1 MPKAVSQRLSRNVI
15 SAPTSASSRPANKNK
30 SGGGGGGDGN
40 AEASGS
46 GGGKNHL
53 FDTAK
58 FGQHILTNPLVAQ
71 GIVDKATLKPTDI
84 VLEVGPGTGNL
95 TVRILEA
102 CRKVVAV
109 EMDPRMAAEVQ
120 KRVLGKP
127 EQRKLELIIGDFVK
141 AELPYFDVCISNTP
155 YQISSPLV
163 FKLLSHR
170 PIIRTAVLMF
180 QREFALR
187 LCATPATPLWCRLSA
202 NVQLFATVEHVM
214 KVGKGN
220 FRPPPLVESS
230 VVRMSP
236 RDPPPKVRF
245 EEFDG
250 LNRVIF
256 SRRNK
261 TVRACF
267 QAKGVKELLEGN
279 YKTWCAET
287 GKIIEDELDFKAKIE
302 TILQESGY
310 AEERAAKMD
319 VDDLLKLLA
328 AFNVEGIH
336 FA

>member
-1 MPKAVSQRLSRNVI
+1 MPKATTSTFRT
-15 SAPTSASSRPANKNK
+15 APTSAASRPKKNGESSS
-30 SGGGGGGDGN
+30 SGAGGAAGG
-40 AEASGS
+40 AR
-46 GGGKNHL
+46 NHL
-53 FDTAK
+53 FDTAR

-71 GIVDKATLKPTDI
+71 GIVDKANLKPTDI

-95 TVRILEA
+95 TVRILAA

-127 EQRKLELIIGDFVK
+127 EQKKLEVMIGDFVK
-141 AELPYFDVCISNTP
+141 ADLPYFDVCISNTP

-170 PIIRTAVLMF
+170 PIPRCAVLMF

-187 LCATPATPLWCRLSA
+187 LVAPAGTKLWGRLAA
-202 NVQLFATVEHVM
+202 NVQLYARVEHIM

-220 FRPPPLVESS
+220 FRPPPQVESS
-230 VVRMSP
+230 VVRIMP
-236 RDPPPKVRF
+236 RDPPPPVKF

-256 SRRNK
+256 SRMNK
-261 TVRACF
+261 TVRANF
-267 QAKGVKELLEGN
+267 KAKGVAELAERN
-279 YKTWCAET
+279 YKTWCAEQ
-287 GKIIEDELDFKAKIE
+287 GIIIEDGFDIREKIDN
-302 TILQESGY
+302 ILLEAGY
-310 AEERAAKMD
+310 ADDRAAKMD

-328 AFNVEGIH
+328 AFNVAGM
-336 FA
+336 